1 MYHLYFNICKI
12 KFVIVLNFLVLRSGG
27 GWRGISVSLIF
38 SYAYIKYRDIY
49 NRYVVCLLVDLFVDL
64 FVDYWM

>member
-1 MYHLYFNICKI
+1 MLRRKKENELVYFYMYHLYFHICKI
-12 KFVIVLNFLVLRSGG
+12 KFVIVLNFLVLQSGG

-49 NRYVVCLLVDLFVDL
+49 K
-64 FVDYWM
+64 